1 MFKAR
6 YLSEPQEKIDCY
18 RQALEHDPDYAAAY
32 VGLAHEWIRLAVQ
45 GTVRPPAVM
54 EQAKNAAR
62 KALQLDENLPDA
74 HFVSA
79 SVKWT
84 YEWDWAGTERQ
95 FVKAIELNPNSASI
109 RVQYAR
115 YLALMGRRQEA
126 LSQLEDIRVLDPVS
140 GALRA
145 IEAAVYYLTGDY
157 DRTIEH
163 ARTVLAAE
171 PNVPLM
177 YFWMG
182 RAYESKGQMGQAISA
197 LEKSWQGSPENR
209 RGRGFGMLASAYARS
224 GRREDAM
231 RLLHGAI
238 APSKQAHASPCSVA
252 IAYIGLGD
260 HDRAF
265 EWLEKAYAER
275 DHSMTSLKIE
285 PAYHPLRGDPR
296 FVALLRRMKLE

>member
-1 MFKAR
+1 
-6 YLSEPQEKIDCY
+6 
-18 RQALEHDPDYAAAY
+18 
-32 VGLAHEWIRLAVQ
+32 
-45 GTVRPPAVM
+45 M

-62 KALQLDENLPDA
+62 KALQLDDNLPDA

-79 SVKWT
+79 TVKWT
-84 YEWDWAGTERQ
+84 YQWDWVGAERE
-95 FVKAIELNPNSASI
+95 FVKAIELNPNSATM

-126 LSQLEDIRVLDPVS
+126 LNQLDEIRVLDPIS
-140 GALRA
+140 GGLRA

-182 RAYESKGQMGQAISA
+182 RAYESKGQMPQAISA
-197 LEKSWQGSPENR
+197 LEKSWQGSPENLQ
-209 RGRGFGMLASAYARS
+209 GRGFGMLASVYARA
-224 GRREDAM
+224 GRKADAM
-231 RLLHGAI
+231 RLLDSAI
-238 APSKQAHASPCSVA
+238 AQSKRAHVSPCSVA
-252 IAYIGLGD
+252 IVYIGLGN

-265 EWLEKAYAER
+265 EWLEKAYVER
-275 DHSMTSLKIE
+275 DHSMVSLKIE

>member
-1 MFKAR
+1 M
-6 YLSEPQEKIDCY
+6 
-18 RQALEHDPDYAAAY
+18 
-32 VGLAHEWIRLAVQ
+32 
-45 GTVRPPAVM
+45 
-54 EQAKNAAR
+54 
-62 KALQLDENLPDA
+62 
-74 HFVSA
+74 
-79 SVKWT
+79 
-84 YEWDWAGTERQ
+84 
-95 FVKAIELNPNSASI
+95 

-126 LSQLEDIRVLDPVS
+126 LNQLEQIRVLDPIS

-171 PNVPLM
+171 PDVPQM

-182 RAYESKGQMGQAISA
+182 RAYESKGQMPQAIFA
-197 LEKSWQGSPENR
+197 LEKSWQASPEGQ
-209 RGRGFGMLASAYARS
+209 RGRGFGILASVYARA
-224 GRREDAM
+224 GRKADAM
-231 RLLHGAI
+231 RLLDSAI
-238 APSKQAHASPCSVA
+238 GQSKRAHVSPCSVA
-252 IAYIGLGD
+252 IVYIGLGD

-265 EWLEKAYAER
+265 ESLRSYGER

-285 PAYHPLRGDPR
+285 PVYHPLRGDPR